1 MLGTLRPLAGR
12 LLKFA
17 GGEQARG
24 VLPAAA
30 MSGGLNA
37 LITTAATGD
46 PVRGLTYGVADFLG
60 SYPATLAVRGLRPK
74 GMRRV
79 EVMDKGQ
86 GTGKFTNEPVISRL
100 ELPANVAASILATE
114 LVAANDPTLHQDATV
129 AQQNAQRA
137 AINSDLALA
146 NVYAPGTMYQQLAGQ
161 GVLY

>member
-1 MLGTLRPLAGR
+1 
-12 LLKFA
+12 
-17 GGEQARG
+17 
-24 VLPAAA
+24 
-30 MSGGLNA
+30 
-37 LITTAATGD
+37 
-46 PVRGLTYGVADFLG
+46 
-60 SYPATLAVRGLRPK
+60 
-74 GMRRV
+74 
-79 EVMDKGQ
+79 MDKGR

-137 AINSDLALA
+137 AINSDLALS